1 MSNKKKADL
10 VAYFLKS
17 SPASKYRSFTEA
29 MRPKDDPSNLPSGI
43 PNDSSYLS
51 SFLNDLE
58 IFGISNTNLSASRP
72 ERI

>member
-17 SPASKYRSFTEA
+17 SPASKYRSFIEA
-29 MRPKDDPSNLPSGI
+29 MSPKDDPNNLPPGI
-43 PNDSSYLS
+43 PNDSSYIS
-51 SFLNDLE
+51 NFLNDLE
-58 IFGISNTNLSASRP
+58 VFGISNTNFSATRP